1 MDYNRSNAASAW
13 KHLTIR
19 QPDVLVVGANT
30 GKDCSYFVE
39 FGAKSVLG
47 LDVIEEVGS
56 EFTHPKVKYLCES
69 AEDMRSI
76 ADESFD
82 LVYCYATMEHVP
94 YVEAAFSEMARVVRK
109 GGVIYSLAS
118 PLWRSPGGHHMG
130 EFLNWPWIHLVKSP
144 DEIAA
149 IAIENN
155 LYSSEERV
163 RETVEYMLHPAFF
176 NMRPSADYTEACR
189 KLAGLSFLRNDILK
203 EDAGLLR
210 HPFGAAALAKGISP
224 EDLLGV
230 THQLIARKNGAGSV
244 SATVLDTAY
253 RLKQRLSRFVR
264 R

>member
-1 MDYNRSNAASAW
+1 M
-13 KHLTIR
+13 TIG

-56 EFTHPKVKYLCES
+56 EFTHPKVKYLCEG

-94 YVEAAFSEMARVVRK
+94 NVEAAFSEMARVVRK

-130 EFLNWPWIHLVKSP
+130 EFLNWPWIHLVKSA
-144 DEIAA
+144 DEIAD
-149 IAIENN
+149 IAISNN
-155 LYSSEERV
+155 LYSSDELARAK
-163 RETVEYMLHPAFF
+163 VEYMLDPTFF
-176 NMRPSADYTEACR
+176 NMRPSTDYTKACA
-189 KLAGLSFLRNDILK
+189 KLAGLRVLRNEILK
-203 EDAGLLR
+203 EDASLLS
-210 HPFGAAALAKGISP
+210 HPFGAAAIAKGLSR

-230 THQLIARKNGAGSV
+230 THQLIARKKGAGDMAAIV
-244 SATVLDTAY
+244 SDTAY
-253 RLKQRLSRFVR
+253 RLKQRLSQFVR